1 MLHIE
6 NLIRICFSHRAFF
19 GLAFRIPIL
28 LSFFFSFFP
37 ISYHPCIHS
46 VFVISICQ
54 LPVASFHFPL
64 RIVLFFLCRNND
76 SAAILIEIFPWTHKT
91 FTLNSSNCL
100 LCAATYILRPIT
112 FRLRFAY
119 HITLMVEI
127 IFVVSPRRALPV
139 FVSVSACVCM
149 SLCALFYV
157 YLYPSNYKSLTFLRH
172 CPEIRFIFQIYL
184 NKIEKKNTKRFRWFA
199 ERYVS
204 GGILKRQAHA
214 TISVETCWKAV
225 SAFILSLAWCKAV

>member
-1 MLHIE
+1 ML
-6 NLIRICFSHRAFF
+6 FSGWHFES
-19 GLAFRIPIL
+19 L
-28 LSFFFSFFP
+28 FFSRSFSPFFP
-37 ISYHPCIHS
+37 FHIIHA
-46 VFVISICQ
+46 SILSLWFPFASCQ

-139 FVSVSACVCM
+139 VVSVSACVC
-149 SLCALFYV
+149 LCVWVCVRFFMFIC
-157 YLYPSNYKSLTFLRH
+157 TLRITNRSH
-172 CPEIRFIFQIYL
+172 FCAIAP
-184 NKIEKKNTKRFRWFA
+184 K
-199 ERYVS
+199 
-204 GGILKRQAHA
+204 
-214 TISVETCWKAV
+214 
-225 SAFILSLAWCKAV
+225 

>member
-1 MLHIE
+1 MCCHLHSA
-6 NLIRICFSHRAFF
+6 SH
-19 GLAFRIPIL
+19 
-28 LSFFFSFFP
+28 
-37 ISYHPCIHS
+37 H
-46 VFVISICQ
+46 
-54 LPVASFHFPL
+54 
-64 RIVLFFLCRNND
+64 
-76 SAAILIEIFPWTHKT
+76 
-91 FTLNSSNCL
+91 
-100 LCAATYILRPIT
+100 
-112 FRLRFAY
+112 
-119 HITLMVEI
+119 
-127 IFVVSPRRALPV
+127 
-139 FVSVSACVCM
+139 VSVTICLPHHIDGGDHFCCFPSSCVARCCECECVCVSVCM

>member
-1 MLHIE
+1 M
-6 NLIRICFSHRAFF
+6 
-19 GLAFRIPIL
+19 
-28 LSFFFSFFP
+28 
-37 ISYHPCIHS
+37 
-46 VFVISICQ
+46 ISICQ

-91 FTLNSSNCL
+91 FTVNSSNCL

-127 IFVVSPRRALPV
+127 IFVVSPRRVFPV
-139 FVSVSACVCM
+139 VVSECVCVCVSVCM

-157 YLYPSNYKSLTFLRH
+157 YLYPPNYKSLTFLRH
-172 CPEIRFIFQIYL
+172 CPEIRFICQIYL

-214 TISVETCWKAV
+214 TIPVETCWMVV
-225 SAFILSLAWCKAV
+225 SAFTLSLARCKAV